1 MEIIGGIIIFLL
13 LVVIIMLYLSNQ
25 ANKDKITSDLELIK
39 NDLSYELKSNLN
51 EINTSLAQNN
61 ERILKE
67 ISEFKIGMLTSYSQ
81 TNLEQ
86 INGLNKFKEEM
97 LKELNQNFRIVN
109 SLLESKLLEINKD
122 LNTQLDKN
130 FAKTNTAFSQMIERL
145 AKIDEAQKKIEGLS
159 NNIVSL
165 QDILSDKK
173 SRGAFGEVQLNNI
186 IRSIFGE
193 KQEYYKFQAKLSN
206 GTMADAIIN
215 VPDPVGSIA
224 IDSKF
229 PLESYKRM
237 VDGQLDDASIKEAT
251 KQFKV
256 DLKKHIDDISQKYII
271 VPETTNSAI
280 LFLPAEAI
288 FAQINAYHP
297 DIIDYANA
305 KRVWITSP
313 TTLMATLTS
322 VQAIV
327 QNIEQSKYAKIIQEH
342 LVKLNEEFVRYAKR
356 WDALSNHIDTVSK
369 DAKEIHT
376 TTRKISN
383 QFEQI
388 SNVAFDEEEVELI
401 DE

>member
-1 MEIIGGIIIFLL
+1 MEIIGGIIIVLL
-13 LVVIIMLYLSNQ
+13 LVLILMFYRLSITK
-25 ANKDKITSDLELIK
+25 KDKINNDLEVMK
-39 NDLSYELKSNLN
+39 NDLSLELKNNVN
-51 EINTSLAQNN
+51 EINISLANN
-61 ERILKE
+61 NMHILKE
-67 ISEFKIGMLTSYSQ
+67 ISEFKIEMLKSYAL
-81 TNLEQ
+81 TNFEQ
-86 INGLNKFKEEM
+86 NNSLNKYKEEM
-97 LKELNQNFRIVN
+97 LKELNQNFRTVN

-186 IRSIFGE
+186 IKSIFGE
-193 KQEYYKFQAKLSN
+193 KQEYYKLQAKLSN

-237 VDGQLDDASIKEAT
+237 VDDNLDDLSVKEAN
-251 KQFKV
+251 KQFKI
-256 DLKKHIDDISQKYII
+256 DLKRHIDDISSKYII

-297 DIIDYANA
+297 DIVDYANA
-305 KRVWITSP
+305 KRVWLTSP

-322 VQAIV
+322 IQAIV

-342 LVKLNEEFVRYAKR
+342 LVKLNDEFVRYAKR
-356 WDALSNHIDTVSK
+356 WDSLSSHIDNVSR
-369 DAKEIHT
+369 DAKDIHT
-376 TTRKISN
+376 TTKKISN
-383 QFEQI
+383 QFERI
-388 SNVAFDEEEVELI
+388 SNVTFDEEVDLI
-401 DE
+401 E